1 MIFVTGGTFKQRQL
15 TYDLVE
21 FAWKKLMPRI
31 INCEINVE
39 LKNITVYE
47 GTCIDTDVRQ
57 YEIEISKSL
66 TGDNFITTI
75 FHEMVHVKQ
84 YVRKELFSECNFYKT
99 RDEYLNLPWEIE
111 VYKTQETLL
120 EEWNGRN

>member
-39 LKNITVYE
+39 LKNMAVYE

-66 TGDNFITTI
+66 TGDNFITTV

-84 YVRKELFSECNFYKT
+84 YVRKELFSECNFYST

-111 VYKTQETLL
+111 AYKTQETLL
-120 EEWNGRN
+120 EEWNGSK

>member
-39 LKNITVYE
+39 LKNMAVYE

-111 VYKTQETLL
+111 AYKTQETLL
-120 EEWNGRN
+120 EEWYGRN

>member
-31 INCEINVE
+31 VNCEINVE
-39 LKNITVYE
+39 LKNMAVYE

-111 VYKTQETLL
+111 AYKTQETLL
-120 EEWNGRN
+120 EEWYGRN

>member
-1 MIFVTGGTFKQRQL
+1 MIFITGGTFKQRQL

-31 INCEINVE
+31 INCEINVK
-39 LKNITVYE
+39 LKNMAVYE

-111 VYKTQETLL
+111 AYKTQETLL
-120 EEWNGRN
+120 EEWNGSK

>member
-1 MIFVTGGTFKQRQL
+1 MIFVTGGNFKQRQI

-31 INCEINVE
+31 INCEINVI
-39 LKNITVYE
+39 LKNMVVYE

-57 YEIEISKSL
+57 YEIEISKYL
-66 TGDNFITTI
+66 TGDDFITTV

-84 YVRKELFSECNFYKT
+84 YVRKELFSECNFYST

-111 VYKTQETLL
+111 AYQTQETLL
-120 EEWNGRN
+120 EEWYGTK

>member
-31 INCEINVE
+31 VNCEINVE
-39 LKNITVYE
+39 LKNMAVYE

-111 VYKTQETLL
+111 AYKTQETLL
-120 EEWNGRN
+120 EEWNGSK

>member
-31 INCEINVE
+31 VNCEINVE
-39 LKNITVYE
+39 LKNMAVYE

-66 TGDNFITTI
+66 TGDNFITTV

-111 VYKTQETLL
+111 AYKTQETLL
-120 EEWNGRN
+120 EEWYGRN

>member
-39 LKNITVYE
+39 LKNMTVYE

-111 VYKTQETLL
+111 AYKTQETLL
-120 EEWNGRN
+120 EEWYGRN

>member
-31 INCEINVE
+31 VNCEINVE
-39 LKNITVYE
+39 LKNMAVYE

-66 TGDNFITTI
+66 TGDNFITTV

-111 VYKTQETLL
+111 AYKTQETLL
-120 EEWNGRN
+120 EEWNGSK